1 MTVTDPSP
9 LTASTSSFVS
19 LLREQVRHEFTAS
32 QQYVAIAVWFDAKDL
47 PRLAAHYYR
56 QAGEERDH
64 AMMMVRYMLDRGLEV
79 VVPGVDPVTNVFSA
93 PHEPIALALA
103 QEKAVT
109 GQIEALFK
117 AARAE
122 GDVIGEQF
130 ILWFLKEQVEE
141 IASASTLLSIA
152 ERADTDWF
160 KIEDFLAREMV
171 GDAGAETGA
180 PPIAGAVV

>member
-1 MTVTDPSP
+1 MTTTAIRALPSGF
-9 LTASTSSFVS
+9 LE
-19 LLREQVRHEFTAS
+19 LLQAQVRNEFTAS

-47 PRLAAHYYR
+47 PRLAGHYYR

-64 AMMMVRYMLDRGLEV
+64 AMMMVRYMLDRGIDV
-79 VVPGVDPVTNVFSA
+79 AIPGVDAVVNEFST
-93 PHEPIALALA
+93 PQQPIALALK
-103 QEKAVT
+103 QERVVT
-109 GQIEALFK
+109 SQIEGLFK
-117 AARAE
+117 AAREE

-152 ERADTDWF
+152 ERAGIDWF

-171 GDAGAETGA
+171 GGGTETGA
-180 PPIAGAVV
+180 PPVAGALRAL